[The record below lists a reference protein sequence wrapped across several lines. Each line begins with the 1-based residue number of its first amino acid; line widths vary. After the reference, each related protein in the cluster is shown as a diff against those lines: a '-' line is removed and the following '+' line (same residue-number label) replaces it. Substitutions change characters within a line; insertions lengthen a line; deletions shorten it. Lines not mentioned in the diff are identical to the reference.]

1 MSRDILNKIDNATA
15 GTRDALNK
23 QRAKNKQDKCSA
35 CGKKLDEFKYEQDSG
50 FCSEECRQQSLTKK
64 DETEKKSKKLI
75 EKGKSKIDD
84 LKKSYEELN
93 ELLYETIDDIAEF
106 KEELEV
112 ELVEGV
118 DNRLDK
124 LVNKSRISINKAS
137 DLHNTVLQSGIIMKI
152 NEVNTLLEGEI
163 NKEMSYV
170 HREMYKLNEFIGNNI
185 NSGYTDSLINKIK
198 PLLKSIE
205 SLRNAYDSAWNTA
218 YELIVSII
226 PPSLEP
232 DSINFVMTIKS
243 NLFYPG
249 SMANKLPNKNLSLT
263 DSSINFINQQ
273 KVVDILDEQLSN
285 ITNETLISDV
295 EQFKAILNKSSV
307 RQKNIKALIDSVK
320 GLIMLISEPLPKY
333 ENIKL
338 TNLRYVLWASTC
350 FGPTGQKHFGLP
362 F

>member
-93 ELLYETIDDIAEF
+93 NLLYETIENIEEF
-106 KEELEV
+106 KKDLEIK
-112 ELVEGV
+112 LI
-118 DNRLDK
+118 DDPTKRLEK
-124 LVNKSRISINKAS
+124 LANKARTDINKTA
-137 DLHNTVLQSGIIMKI
+137 DLYNTVLQSGVIMKI
-152 NEVNTLLEGEI
+152 NEMNTLLEGEI
-163 NKEMSYV
+163 NKEMTYV
-170 HREMYKLNEFIGNNI
+170 HREMYKLNEHIGKNI
-185 NSGYTDSLINKIK
+185 NIGLLDSLTNKIK
-198 PLLKSIE
+198 SLLKPIE
-205 SLRNAYDSAWNTA
+205 ALRASYDKAWNTA

-232 DSINFVMTIKS
+232 DSVNFVMTIKS

-249 SMANKLPNKNLSLT
+249 SMANKIPNKNLSFT
-263 DSSINFINQQ
+263 DSSIDFLKQQ
-273 KVVDILDEQLSN
+273 KIVDILDEKLHN
-285 ITNETLISDV
+285 ISNETLIQDV
-295 EQFKAILNKSSV
+295 DQFRTILNKSSV
-307 RQKNIKALIDSVK
+307 RQKNIKSLIDSVK
-320 GLIMLISEPLPKY
+320 GLIMLLTEPLPKY

-338 TNLRYVLWASTC
+338 SNLRYVLWASTC